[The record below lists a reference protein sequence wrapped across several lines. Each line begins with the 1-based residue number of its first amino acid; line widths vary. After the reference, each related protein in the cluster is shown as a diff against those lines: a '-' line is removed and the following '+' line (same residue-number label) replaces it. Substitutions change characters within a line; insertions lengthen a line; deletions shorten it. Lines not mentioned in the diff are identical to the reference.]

1 MVPEHVELLTLPS
14 GEMVEPAQ
22 PSWGLDIKCGK
33 GTDISYGP
41 WADRFFLFKGLFS
54 DFKVFKIFQFLSS
67 WAYLRQNSEPK
78 S

>member
-41 WADRFFLFKGLFS
+41 WADRFFFLIKKIIFRCQSFQNISIFKFM
-54 DFKVFKIFQFLSS
+54 DIFKTNKRI
-67 WAYLRQNSEPK
+67 
-78 S
+78 